1 MYANINNIS
10 YLIEILKCC
19 LHFMSEEYEVPRSLK
34 IFQEKNRNIIPVY
47 LKLPHNQVEILEV
60 TVIHSFPLILIKNY

>member
-1 MYANINNIS
+1 
-10 YLIEILKCC
+10 
-19 LHFMSEEYEVPRSLK
+19 MSEEYEAPRSLK